1 MGISTYHIHNVL
13 KTYTRKLKEA
23 ARRSGK
29 VDAARPKG
37 KDWGIVSTRTRRKAV
52 IEKVTSDI
60 VSRIIRRS
68 PRNRVEPEVSAQPGG
83 ENRNGLPMK
92 KEDAELRY
100 KVIDKEKGTVTKTF
114 HIQNPESLQNQLE
127 EVTENNASH

>member
-1 MGISTYHIHNVL
+1 
-13 KTYTRKLKEA
+13 
-23 ARRSGK
+23 
-29 VDAARPKG
+29 
-37 KDWGIVSTRTRRKAV
+37 
-52 IEKVTSDI
+52 
-60 VSRIIRRS
+60 
-68 PRNRVEPEVSAQPGG
+68 
-83 ENRNGLPMK
+83 MK